1 MSVRIE
7 TIEQLQDSSLVE
19 KVLDRLRRT
28 TKPRQF
34 AFKKRCKL
42 LDGKP
47 VLITAPPGRKVK
59 SSLLRKL
66 RLGTPTL
73 KGVVHREQQALI
85 FTFKQ
90 DVNKSD
96 TARWIAKCMH
106 DAKSPVPLK
115 YIIILGPKDTKMKA
129 TEGNK
134 ASDSSNPGVLV
145 LIEDNDVSTSNSIP
159 DETDVERHTEEVDEE
174 ILSPETLLEP
184 SSLDELLHQHI
195 SSKKMLWLKE
205 TEQRIE
211 RLERII
217 QDQGNILE
225 QLELSLHQQEES
237 IRDLDIQLDSH
248 TSIETSAPLPNPWI
262 ALLKDCQNSS
272 MTLDAFRELLDASS
286 LSTTVLLKELQFT
299 SEDQEIQA
307 FNSIRTYCL
316 DMAKDWSTKQKPTVA
331 TLKQQHSTSLSLQR
345 QLEIDLNNVQ
355 TQLDSS
361 ETKQSALMIKLSKR
375 RVEIYQQLHD
385 ILTETPSA
393 QTSKWIVL
401 IKQRQQLCQN
411 LIADPVT

>member
-225 QLELSLHQQEES
+225 QLELS
-237 IRDLDIQLDSH
+237 
-248 TSIETSAPLPNPWI
+248 
-262 ALLKDCQNSS
+262 
-272 MTLDAFRELLDASS
+272 
-286 LSTTVLLKELQFT
+286 
-299 SEDQEIQA
+299 
-307 FNSIRTYCL
+307 
-316 DMAKDWSTKQKPTVA
+316 
-331 TLKQQHSTSLSLQR
+331 
-345 QLEIDLNNVQ
+345 
-355 TQLDSS
+355 
-361 ETKQSALMIKLSKR
+361 
-375 RVEIYQQLHD
+375 
-385 ILTETPSA
+385 
-393 QTSKWIVL
+393 
-401 IKQRQQLCQN
+401 
-411 LIADPVT
+411 